1 MFFAKIKEK
10 KLETCVE
17 TEIKCH
23 LKANDIEGCI
33 HVQDIFSDKDSIS
46 LVLPYYI
53 HGDLSKFIRE
63 HTRRKSIPQKESIV
77 RPIFIKI
84 AQALQRLHQ
93 KGGIVHRDLKLEN
106 ILVNFIRLPDGSE
119 VIDPVISDF
128 GFAISREELLNDI
141 TTQRCM
147 GTVNYFPFEMVTK
160 VNRFYP
166 DLGRFVQAP
175 SYDERCDI
183 WTLGIMLQMMIT
195 RISAFDPDNDQVKP
209 DIEDRIRKLNAYI
222 SPEMSAEAQD
232 LVKNILTTP
241 EKRLTLQQIISHPWC
256 RGASFISSSL
266 EILPIN

>member
-1 MFFAKIKEK
+1 MSLDDRNKLKKEKKKYPSGYEYGKIINRGMIGIAYLARNVRIFSFFKPFVCIKKMFFAKIKEK
-10 KLETCVE
+10 KLETWVE

-106 ILVNFIRLPDGSE
+106 ILVDVTRLPDGSE

-160 VNRFYP
+160 VNRYYP
-166 DLGRFVQAP
+166 DLGRFVQAL

-183 WTLGIMLQMMIT
+183 WTLGIML
-195 RISAFDPDNDQVKP
+195 
-209 DIEDRIRKLNAYI
+209 
-222 SPEMSAEAQD
+222 
-232 LVKNILTTP
+232 
-241 EKRLTLQQIISHPWC
+241 
-256 RGASFISSSL
+256 
-266 EILPIN
+266 